1 MTPRLLQC
9 LLERAVE
16 ELPGVLRAVH
26 HRAVLGR
33 ALGGLCHS
41 GRLAKTAE
49 IHLQS
54 GEC

>member
-1 MTPRLLQC
+1 MHESTCQC

-16 ELPGVLRAVH
+16 ELPGVLGDVRHCAL
-26 HRAVLGR
+26 LGR
-33 ALGGLCHS
+33 APGGVDDS